1 MRLNRMFLPFPT
13 LSLGQNLPGA
23 ISSLKPCSTDGRA
36 EVAQLHLAIKERR
49 GKPPFTAPRAYP
61 VRGGLEPLPCIW
73 SHAAAGRS
81 SYWQFWAAQCCGV
94 RQEIQVGQI
103 PDSTIAPGPIP
114 PYGDSFGK
122 AAPKGRHPS
131 SSSAVQQKDL
141 GPSHIWLSSCY
152 AAIDTKCSQCNS
164 LTLVLL
170 ILA

>member
-1 MRLNRMFLPFPT
+1 MFLPFPT

-73 SHAAAGRS
+73 SHAAAGGS
-81 SYWQFWAAQCCGV
+81 SYWQFRAAQCCGV

-131 SSSAVQQKDL
+131 SSSAVQQKDFRAPATFGSAVAML
-141 GPSHIWLSSCY
+141 PSIPS
-152 AAIDTKCSQCNS
+152 AASATP
-164 LTLVLL
+164 
-170 ILA
+170 